1 MSVVF
6 PCVFFLSRLLCFLY
20 LFPYFVSSLF
30 VIDHLSSSFLLFIFI
45 AAMLVVLVDGEAVA
59 TVAECR

>member
-30 VIDHLSSSFLLFIFI
+30 FYRSSFIFI
-45 AAMLVVLVDGEAVA
+45 LAVHLHRCDAVLADGEAVA
-59 TVAECR
+59 TVAQ